1 MWQEVAFFSQWAKA
15 KSERKPDGLVTEG
28 VDMIGEKEGRN
39 PELISVMPGPFLKNA
54 APNSNC
60 ERARNDNVFGRV
72 WDRREVWGDAM
83 TARTGVSGRGRGP
96 GARAYGEPPYME
108 LVYALSGSVWK
119 SSGVRVGED
128 GGDRQMFSSRIT
140 SAN

>member
-1 MWQEVAFFSQWAKA
+1 MRQEVAFLPQRAKA

-60 ERARNDNVFGRV
+60 EGARNDNVFGRV
-72 WDRREVWGDAM
+72 RDRREVWG
-83 TARTGVSGRGRGP
+83 GRCHDN
-96 GARAYGEPPYME
+96 
-108 LVYALSGSVWK
+108 K
-119 SSGVRVGED
+119 
-128 GGDRQMFSSRIT
+128 DRS
-140 SAN
+140 